1 MVRISRFKLRRE
13 VLEKLFDLFFEVV
26 GKKGDREEFR
36 KVIIDLLSPAERIMI
51 AKRVAIIYLLL
62 KQIDYYN
69 ICNVLKISPSTVAKF
84 SLLMEKSQGI
94 VPTFKK
100 IVTKEKVGEFLEEVF
115 NTLFAPGVP
124 GINWK
129 AAWERKIDL
138 ERRKTFGI

>member
-1 MVRISRFKLRRE
+1 MVRISRFKLREE

-26 GKKGDREEFR
+26 GKKGNREEFR
-36 KVIIDLLSPAERIMI
+36 EVIVDLLSPVERIML
-51 AKRVAIIYLLL
+51 AKRIAIIYLLL
-62 KQIDYYN
+62 KEIDYYS
-69 ICNVLKISPSTVAKF
+69 ICKVLKVSPSTVAKF
-84 SLLMEKSQGI
+84 SLLMEKSQGV

-115 NTLFAPGVP
+115 NALFPPGVP

-138 ERRKTFGI
+138 KRRKAFGI